1 MILDQ
6 RPFTFDRVARI
17 FFTLLILWAVIFIS
31 IRIKDALLPFLVAWL
46 IAYLLN
52 PLVGFFQY
60 RLKVKNRIASI
71 LIALLAVTIV
81 LAGIVWAIS
90 PSIKAEIDKL
100 NILIG
105 YYQAKG
111 GIIKLI
117 PTEWSEYVR
126 QIANPDKIIS
136 SMSQEDISQIVRQI
150 APKFWQF
157 LTNSVSV
164 IVGILASAIILLY
177 IIFILLDFDR
187 ITKDFVQL
195 FPSKYRSIADQLL
208 TDITVS
214 MNRYFRGQAL
224 VSLIVGI
231 LFAIGFSIID
241 LPMGIILG
249 LLIGVLN
256 LVPYLHILGI
266 IPMAL
271 MSLLKASETGQN
283 FWVIFGLAIG
293 VMCIIQII
301 LDAII
306 VPKIMG
312 KVTGL
317 NPAII
322 LLSLSIWGSLM
333 GLMGLIIGLPL
344 TTLCLSYYKRYILR
358 EDDEKIE
365 KPSTTENETDKPDI
379 AKTKE

>member
-6 RPFTFDRVARI
+6 KPFTFDRVARI
-17 FFTLLILWAVIFIS
+17 FFTLLILWAVIFVS
-31 IRIKDALLPFLVAWL
+31 VQIKDALLPFLIAWL
-46 IAYLLN
+46 LAYLLN
-52 PLVGFFQY
+52 PLVGFFQHKL
-60 RLKVKNRIASI
+60 RVKNRVASI
-71 LIALLAVTIV
+71 LIALLSVAVV
-81 LAGIVWAIS
+81 VAGVVWAIL
-90 PSIKAEIDKL
+90 PSVEAEIDKL
-100 NILIG
+100 NILIS
-105 YYQAKG
+105 YYQANG

-136 SMSQEDISQIVRQI
+136 SMSEEDISQIIKQI

-164 IVGILASAIILLY
+164 IVGILATAIILLY
-177 IIFILLDFDR
+177 IVFILLDFDR

-195 FPSKYRSIADQLL
+195 FPSKYRTLAGQLL
-208 TDITVS
+208 NDITVS

-224 VSLIVGI
+224 VSLIVGVM
-231 LFAIGFSIID
+231 FAIGFRIID

-271 MSLLKASETGQN
+271 MSLLKASETGQS
-283 FWVIFGLAIG
+283 FWIIFGLALG

-333 GLMGLIIGLPL
+333 GMTGLIIGLPL

-358 EDDEKIE
+358 EYDQEDSKT
-365 KPSTTENETDKPDI
+365 SSAENETDKQ
-379 AKTKE
+379 